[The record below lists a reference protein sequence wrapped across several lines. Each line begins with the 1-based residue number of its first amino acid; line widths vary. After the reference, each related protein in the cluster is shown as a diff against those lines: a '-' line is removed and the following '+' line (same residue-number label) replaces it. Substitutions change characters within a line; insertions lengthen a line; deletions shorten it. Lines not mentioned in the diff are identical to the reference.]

1 MNHDFWL
8 ERWKLGQLGF
18 HRDSPHPLLQRFWPE
33 LGVSGGRVLVPLCG
47 KSTDLDWLAAR
58 DHDVVGVEFVPQAVE
73 DYFAERGLTPE
84 REQRESFPVAKNG
97 RVCLIVGDFFAV
109 HAGVTGVC
117 DAAYDRGAWVAIAPE
132 DREKYVARIHSL
144 LRPGGRILLVNFEHD
159 VGSGPPH
166 SIPQNK
172 LEALWKGFSL
182 ELHLEHDIL
191 VDEPRFRER
200 GATHFLEQAWLGTRD
215 VSLSRAD

>member
-1 MNHDFWL
+1 VGGWLTFVGEELVPLECSVPEKREICAGLASPCPERAREAPFESTMNHDFWL

-58 DHDVVGVEFVPQAVE
+58 NHDVVGVEFVPQAVE

-84 REQRESFPVAKNG
+84 RELRESFPVAKNG
-97 RVCLIVGDFFAV
+97 RVCLVVGDFFAV

-117 DAAYDRGAWVAIAPE
+117 DAAYDRGAWVAIG
-132 DREKYVARIHSL
+132 KS
-144 LRPGGRILLVNFEHD
+144 
-159 VGSGPPH
+159 
-166 SIPQNK
+166 
-172 LEALWKGFSL
+172 
-182 ELHLEHDIL
+182 
-191 VDEPRFRER
+191 
-200 GATHFLEQAWLGTRD
+200 T
-215 VSLSRAD
+215 SRAFIPCSAPVGEFYL